1 MSDTLM
7 PPGPVATRPGPP
19 APPAATPSSA
29 TAVAPAAPARAAI
42 VTAEHVSKWYGQV
55 IGLNDVNV
63 SVPAGVTG
71 LLGPNGAGKSTFMKL
86 ITGQLKPS
94 KGTIQ
99 VLGEPIWRNPRIFFQ
114 IGFCPEQDA
123 FYERMTGLEWVT
135 ALVRLNG
142 LSDKEADEAAK
153 KALTDVDLMDAAGKK
168 IGAYSKGMRQ
178 RVKMAQAL
186 VHDPQLLILDEPL
199 SGMDPLGR
207 RKTIRLI
214 RDWGRAGKSVIV
226 SSHILHEIESMTSN
240 ILLINNGRILAEGDV
255 HQIRDLIDE
264 HPHTIYVRADDPR
277 RLAREFLDGQDDVR
291 SLKFE
296 AGAVVVET
304 GKPDHFY
311 ARITE
316 MAASGEFGTIDEVT
330 SPDDNLQ
337 AVFQY
342 LVK

>member
-1 MSDTLM
+1 MSQ
-7 PPGPVATRPGPP
+7 PQ
-19 APPAATPSSA
+19 AASSA
-29 TAVAPAAPARAAI
+29 AAEPSTNSTAPI
-42 VTAEHVSKWYGQV
+42 VTAEHVSKWYGEV

-63 SVPAGVTG
+63 SVPSGVTG

-86 ITGQLKPS
+86 ITGQLRPS
-94 KGTIQ
+94 KGTVK
-99 VLGEPIWRNPRIFFQ
+99 VLGESIWRNPDLYFR

-123 FYERMTGLEWVT
+123 FYERMTGLEWVR

-142 LSDKEADEAAK
+142 FSDKEADDAAK
-153 KALTDVDLMDAAGKK
+153 RALTAVDLMEAANKK

-186 VHDPQLLILDEPL
+186 VHEPQLLILDEPL
-199 SGMDPLGR
+199 SGMDPIGR
-207 RKTIRLI
+207 RKTIRMI
-214 RDWGRAGKSVIV
+214 RDWGRAGKSIIV

-264 HPHTIYVRADDPR
+264 HPHTVYVRAEDPR
-277 RLAREFLDGQDDVR
+277 RVARQFLDNTDDDVR
-291 SLKFE
+291 SMKFE
-296 AGAVVVET
+296 EGAVVVET
-304 GKPDHFY
+304 GKPDQFY
-311 ARITE
+311 ARLTE
-316 MAASGEFGTIDEVT
+316 MAASGQYGAIDEVT